1 MRPVPPGVTPITLG
15 SGGYVM
21 EKRFCC
27 YCGEPTTVAMPPG
40 DTRERRLCP
49 ACGAIHYENPRV
61 VVGCVPE
68 HDGRILLCR
77 RAIEPRRGFWT
88 VPAGFLENG
97 ESMEDGAA
105 RESWEEALAKVQIG
119 SLLAVVNIP
128 EACQVHVFF
137 RSRLADG
144 AYGVGEESLEA
155 MLVAP
160 ADIPWDDI
168 AFPSTTYALQQ
179 YLADR
184 ESGASGTHVTTL
196 QRRPG

>member
-1 MRPVPPGVTPITLG
+1 
-15 SGGYVM
+15 M

-27 YCGEPTTVAMPPG
+27 YCGESTTLAIPPG
-40 DTRERRLCP
+40 DTRERRVCP
-49 ACGAIHYENPRV
+49 ACGAVHYENPRV

-68 HDGRILLCR
+68 HQGRILLCR
-77 RAIEPRRGFWT
+77 RAIEPRRGYWT

-105 RESWEEALAKVQIG
+105 RESWEEALTKVRIG

-137 RSRLADG
+137 RAELADG
-144 AYGVGEESLEA
+144 AYGVGEESLETV
-155 MLVAP
+155 LVEP
-160 ADIPWDDI
+160 AAIPWADI

-196 QRRPG
+196 PRRPG